1 MEKVIG
7 RQEEKKLLR
16 EALKSKVPEL
26 IAVYGRRRVGKTF
39 LIRQALQKDIVFEF
53 TGTKE
58 ANLKQPWMVELC
70 LDLSGGIP
78 PKGEVLPRSKAQF
91 MEYISRRARN
101 KEL

>member
-7 RQEEKKLLR
+7 REEEKKLFQ

-39 LIRQALQKDIVFEF
+39 LIRQALQKEIVFEF

-58 ANLKQPWMVELC
+58 ANLGQQLANFIKILGKVAGNEKLYRVP
-70 LDLSGGIP
+70 D
-78 PKGEVLPRSKAQF
+78 
-91 MEYISRRARN
+91 N
-101 KEL
+101 